1 MILLTA
7 IGITQLCSI
16 LCTLSRS
23 SSSSSSIVISSSS
36 TIVSSMLLVDLLFC
50 SFLAGDSRVGGFRVF
65 RACV

>member
-16 LCTLSRS
+16 LCTLSR